1 MHALF
6 GLSSLLLIALIGY
19 LILGLLRRTDVSAR
33 RRHLQLIVLAAPL
46 ASLGVGLGGLRHFLG
61 RTCFLG
67 TPSWDYLAGVV
78 LPSAMGSIAV
88 AGLIFGVVRLTVMSA
103 VAARRGA
110 PAGRDVQG
118 IVDRLAERM
127 KSRRPRVF
135 LCASDRPL
143 AFTCGIWRPALFL
156 STWMID
162 HLDRHE
168 VESVIAH
175 ELGHV
180 ARRDYLVVWVA
191 TVLRDAVFYLPTSWA
206 ACGQLLREKEPACDD
221 LAVTVTRRPLALA
234 SALAKVWQQALDG
247 PAFNAAQPLVESA
260 RSIEQ
265 RIERLLGGLEPRTD
279 GAREQTMIT
288 GAGMQAA
295 VGIVTLMAANVAV
308 MLMPMGCGLGSLLG
322 TG

>member
-6 GLSSLLLIALIGY
+6 GLSSLLVIALIGY
-19 LILGLLRRTDVSAR
+19 LTLGLLRRTDVSPH

-46 ASLGVGLGGLRHFLG
+46 ASLAVGLGGLHHFLG
-61 RTCFLG
+61 QTCFVG
-67 TPSWDYLAGVV
+67 VPPWDYLAGVV
-78 LPSAMGSIAV
+78 LPSAMGLIAV
-88 AGLIFGVVRLTVMSA
+88 AGLVFGVVRLTVMYA
-103 VAARRGA
+103 VAVRRGA

-135 LCASDRPL
+135 LYASDRPL

-156 STWMID
+156 STWMVD

-168 VESVIAH
+168 LESVIAH

-191 TVLRDAVFYLPTSWA
+191 TVLRDAFFYLPASWA
-206 ACGQLLREKEPACDD
+206 ACGQLLREKESACDD
-221 LAVTVTRRPLALA
+221 LAVAVTRRPLALA

-265 RIERLLGGLEPRTD
+265 RIERLLGGPEPETGR
-279 GAREQTMIT
+279 APRQRMIT
-288 GAGMQAA
+288 GAGIQA
-295 VGIVTLMAANVAV
+295 VGILTLMAANVAV
-308 MLMPMGCGLGSLLG
+308 MLAPMGCGFGSLLG